1 VVLAPV
7 TQIQRPGP
15 IESVLAPGHYVDEHV
30 VGTPVRP
37 PATFKGPVD
46 RFQTSPAEFD
56 EFLSS
61 AHRVAEPNLDGSVH
75 HGRREASRVC
85 SANSTSRSLIEHCA
99 GSSWVIVSTPNLGD
113 FDGLTCTSEG
123 DC

>member
-1 VVLAPV
+1 MLARV

-15 IESVLAPGHYVDEHV
+15 IESVLALPGHYVDEHV

-37 PATFKGPVD
+37 PATFKGPVN

-75 HGRREASRVC
+75 HGLREVSRVC
-85 SANSTSRSLIEHCA
+85 AH
-99 GSSWVIVSTPNLGD
+99 VLG
-113 FDGLTCTSEG
+113 
-123 DC
+123 